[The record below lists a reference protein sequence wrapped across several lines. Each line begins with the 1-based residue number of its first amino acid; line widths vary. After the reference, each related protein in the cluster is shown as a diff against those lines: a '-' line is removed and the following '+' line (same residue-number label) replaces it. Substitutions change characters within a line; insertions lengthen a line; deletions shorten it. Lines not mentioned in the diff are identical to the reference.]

1 MLIWY
6 IHNLVVL
13 FICFPFVL
21 GPLLGTTYL
30 PCFVILFYTGVDM
43 LDTRLI
49 QVQKK
54 KKKKNGSEKKTYT
67 RVVAFVPAGRPPTD
81 GNGAVRRSVGRSQG
95 TSVPSSGAPHQQ
107 GASKSSS
114 VSENLLRNSERKANM
129 NFWVTIG
136 NILLSRPHKRRWLM
150 QSRGYSS
157 PEARIL
163 LPVLIVIPRMQS
175 TN

>member
-1 MLIWY
+1 M
-6 IHNLVVL
+6 
-13 FICFPFVL
+13 
-21 GPLLGTTYL
+21 
-30 PCFVILFYTGVDM
+30 
-43 LDTRLI
+43 
-49 QVQKK
+49 VQKRK
-54 KKKKNGSEKKTYT
+54 HTHASSPSY
-67 RVVAFVPAGRPPTD
+67 RPAGRHRLRQTLGDAAPPTD

-95 TSVPSSGAPHQQ
+95 TSVPSSGAPHRQ

-136 NILLSRPHKRRWLM
+136 NIQLSRPHKRRWLM